1 MKNNLNQSTGFIT
14 ANGLQDRWQVSGMTL
29 WRLRRKGTLTAYKI
43 GKGVRFSLAEVEKI
57 EREAATS
64 PEATGS
70 PIKGKGDESKHAT
83 A

>member
-1 MKNNLNQSTGFIT
+1 MRTLMNTHSHQSTGFIT

-43 GKGVRFSLAEVEKI
+43 GKGVRFSIAEVEKI

-64 PEATGS
+64 AAATGS
-70 PIKGKGDESKHAT
+70 PIKSNSA